1 MDIKSVFDASSK
13 SVWQFLCENG
23 QGLYVPPYQRQY
35 SWSAQ
40 NIKRLF
46 EDISHG
52 LSLLLTNA
60 DSVTFLG
67 TIIAIHDKNLA
78 TVQPIVRKQT
88 PSCVMSIIDGQQ
100 RLTTLLL
107 INMCLYDEIRT
118 RFIKLDGDDSAEA
131 KWLADECKSLM
142 PKIQKTFEEDMNHGG
157 SRYYPRMIRAY
168 EDCWSRDISTAQY
181 TSPLANFINNF
192 GQHIRSDSYQLFQ
205 FLIPENV
212 EDISRFE
219 FLVTARKEI
228 QKNIRE
234 VFKIDNSEFEYP
246 SNQQVLTSDDLVETL
261 FDEIPGDV
269 ANKLLIGESKNY
281 SELFRLVLFA
291 HFFME
296 RVAITVVTATN
307 EDYAFDMFESLNTT
321 GEPLTAFETFKP
333 KIIDTE
339 GLSEYE
345 RSDSRKYCN
354 IVESYLES
362 FTKPNEK
369 QDATSNL
376 LVTFA
381 LTEHGEKL
389 SKRLGE
395 QRRYF
400 KKYEKLDK
408 AEKKL
413 FLLQLSDAAKFLN
426 STWSFEVNDTPQIE
440 GIKSLS
446 DDAKLCLF
454 FLKKIKHT
462 ITQPLLIRYFSW
474 FTNAPKDMAPVAEAS
489 LVDLI
494 KAITAF
500 HILWRGSRQ
509 TTEGIDSIYRGLM
522 SNGYPDLNIPPIKRF
537 GQNGLPSVEDV
548 KAALRDILA
557 KQGGIKDVGDW
568 TSRLSNTPSYK
579 NAQLAQL
586 ILLAASDDAVV
597 DSKFPGLI
605 AKGRLGLM
613 PMFTFEKFISD
624 DVRTVEHIA
633 PQNPSTTDSWDEK
646 IYDSPETVD
655 TIGNLTLLPSIENSY
670 LGNSGWAK
678 KRLIYKILSAE
689 TPSQLEVLIKQAHD
703 QGIGISESSEKLL
716 ERSKYLPLVR
726 SIGEVEEGWTA
737 ELIATRTKRIG
748 ELAWNKVAPWLGY

>member
-46 EDISHG
+46 EDISNG
-52 LSLLLTNA
+52 LLLLVSNS

-67 TIIAIHDKNLA
+67 SIIAIHDKNLL
-78 TVQPIVRKQT
+78 TVQPIVKKQT

-100 RLTTLLL
+100 RLTTLLM
-107 INMCLYDEIRT
+107 INMCLYDEIRM
-118 RFIKLDGDDSAEA
+118 RFNKLESDESAEA
-131 KWLADECKSLM
+131 KWLVDECRSLM
-142 PKIQKTFEEDMNHGG
+142 PNIQKTFEEDMNHGT

-168 EDCWSRDISTAQY
+168 EDCWSRDISTVKY

-192 GQHIRSDSYQLFQ
+192 GQHIRSDSFNLFQ
-205 FLIPENV
+205 YSIPNDV
-212 EDISRFE
+212 ADISRFE
-219 FLVTARKEI
+219 FLVNAKKEI
-228 QKNIRE
+228 QRNIRE
-234 VFKIDNSEFEYP
+234 IFKAEGSEFEYP
-246 SNQQVLTSDDLVETL
+246 SNQKILESKGLVATL
-261 FDEIPGDV
+261 FDEIPEVV
-269 ANKLLIGESKNY
+269 ADKLSKADSKNY
-281 SELFRLVLFA
+281 IELFRLVLFA
-291 HFFME
+291 HFFIE

-339 GLSEYE
+339 GLVEYE

-354 IVESYLES
+354 VVENYLES

-400 KKYEKLDK
+400 KKYEKLEKSD
-408 AEKKL
+408 KKL
-413 FLLQLSDAAKFLN
+413 FLLQLADAANFLAN
-426 STWSFEVNDTPQIE
+426 SWSSEGNEVPKIK
-440 GIKSLS
+440 GIKDLS
-446 DDAKLCLF
+446 DDAKLSLF
-454 FLKKIKHT
+454 FLIKIKHT
-462 ITQPLLIRYFSW
+462 ITQPIIIRYFSNLS
-474 FTNAPKDMAPVAEAS
+474 NASKDSAPDAEKS
-489 LVDLI
+489 LVEVI

-522 SNGYPDLNIPPIKRF
+522 LNGYPTLKLSPIKRY
-537 GQNGLPSVEDV
+537 GQHELPPVDTLKS
-548 KAALRDILA
+548 AFRDILA
-557 KQGGIKDVGDW
+557 KQGGIKDVHDW
-568 TSRLSNTPSYK
+568 TTRLINTPSYK
-579 NAQLAQL
+579 STQLAQL

-597 DSKFPGLI
+597 DTAVPGLI
-605 AKGRLGLM
+605 SKGRLGLM
-613 PMFTFEKFISD
+613 PMFTFDKFISD

-633 PQNPSTTDSWDEK
+633 PQNPSTFDHWDEK
-646 IYDSPETVD
+646 IYEMPDMVD
-655 TIGNLTLLPSIENSY
+655 TIGNLTLLPSSENSY
-670 LGNSGWAK
+670 LGNSGWVK

-689 TPSQLEVLIKQAHD
+689 TSSQLDALIKEAHV
-703 QGIGISESSEKLL
+703 QEIPISESSEKLL

-726 SIGEVEEGWTA
+726 SIGEVKGDWTA
-737 ELIATRTKRIG
+737 DLIAKRTERIG
-748 ELAWNKVAPWLGY
+748 ELAWGRIAPWLAY

>member
-52 LSLLLTNA
+52 LSLLLTNS

-67 TIIAIHDKNLA
+67 TIIAIHDKNLL
-78 TVQPIVRKQT
+78 TVQPIVKKQT

-100 RLTTLLL
+100 RLTTLLMV
-107 INMCLYDEIRT
+107 NMCLYDEIRT
-118 RFIKLDGDDSAEA
+118 RFNKLAGDESVEA
-131 KWLADECKSLM
+131 KWLADECRSLM
-142 PKIQKTFEEDMNHGG
+142 PNIQKTFEEDMNHGS

-192 GQHIRSDSYQLFQ
+192 GHHIRSDSFQLFQ
-205 FLIPENV
+205 YSTPDNV
-212 EDISRFE
+212 EDNSRFE
-219 FLVTARKEI
+219 FLINARKEI

-234 VFKIDNSEFEYP
+234 IFKSEGSEFEYP
-246 SNQQVLTSDDLVETL
+246 SNELVLDSKDLVKTL
-261 FDEIPGDV
+261 FDEIPEDV
-269 ANKLLIGESKNY
+269 AKKILAGESKNY
-281 SELFRLVLFA
+281 LELFRLVLFA
-291 HFFME
+291 HFFIE

-339 GLSEYE
+339 GLAEYE
-345 RSDSRKYCN
+345 RSDSRAYCN
-354 IVESYLES
+354 KVEGYLES
-362 FTKPNEK
+362 FSKPNEK

-400 KKYEKLDK
+400 KKYEKLAK
-408 AEKKL
+408 SEKKL
-413 FLLQLSDAAKFLN
+413 FLQQLADAASFLAESWN
-426 STWSFEVNDTPQIE
+426 SDGGEAPQIE
-440 GIKSLS
+440 GIKTLS

-462 ITQPLLIRYFSW
+462 ITQPLIIRYFSNLK
-474 FTNAPKDMAPVAEAS
+474 NAPKDSSLEAGNS
-489 LVDLI
+489 LMEVI

-522 SNGYPDLNIPPIKRF
+522 SNGYPELGIPPIKRF
-537 GQNGLPSVEDV
+537 GQHQLPSAEDL
-548 KAALRDILA
+548 KSAFRDILA
-557 KQGGIKDVGDW
+557 KQGGIKDVNDW
-568 TSRLSNTPSYK
+568 KSRLANTPSYK
-579 NAQLAQL
+579 NSQLAQL

-597 DSKFPGLI
+597 DSDVPGLI
-605 AKGRLGLM
+605 AKGRPGTM
-613 PMFTFEKFISD
+613 PMFTFDKFISD

-633 PQNPSTTDSWDEK
+633 PQNPISTDDWDEK
-646 IYDSPETVD
+646 IYEFPDTID
-655 TIGNLTLLPSIENSY
+655 TIGNLTLLPAIENSY
-670 LGNSGWAK
+670 LGNSGWPK
-678 KRLIYKILSAE
+678 KRLIYQILSAE
-689 TPSQLEVLIKQAHD
+689 TPSSLDSLINQAHS
-703 QGIGISESSEKLL
+703 QGIAISESSEKLL

-726 SIGEVEEGWTA
+726 SIGEIKAGWTA
-737 ELIATRTKRIG
+737 DLIAKRTERIG
-748 ELAWNKVAPWLGY
+748 ELAWSRVAPWLGY